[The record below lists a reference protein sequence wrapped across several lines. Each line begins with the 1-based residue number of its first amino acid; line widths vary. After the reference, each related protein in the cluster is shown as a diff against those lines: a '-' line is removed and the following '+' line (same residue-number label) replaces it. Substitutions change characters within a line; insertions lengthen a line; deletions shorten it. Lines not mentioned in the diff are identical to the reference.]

1 MKRLLQ
7 IAAGLGVSAGALWL
21 TLRGKDLGAIW
32 SAMGS
37 FDHRYLWPYIALL
50 LVIHLVRTW
59 RWGLLLEP
67 VAKVPFA
74 RLNGVCAVG
83 FMALMVLPFR
93 LGEFA
98 RPYLVADGKKV
109 RVSAALSSVVV
120 ERVVD
125 GLFTAFLL
133 MTVLFTVPEGTPG
146 LRLLRAAGWIVS
158 LAFGGLLVFLIV
170 GYRNRSLAVSV
181 VERLVGVVSPRVA
194 TRVAG
199 MVDAFIHG
207 LRVLPSRG
215 KVVLFLA
222 LTAAYWAMNAW
233 GMAFLARGFGIRLGA
248 VEALAV
254 LGALVVGVMI
264 PAGPGMVGTFQAATV
279 IGLALFVP
287 RAVVDV
293 HGQAYAHVL
302 WATQLAQQSALGIA
316 FLFSRHVTL
325 ARLFNASQEV
335 EDELTAEEAEY
346 EAAGDASPHRVP
358 AARRSRAADDA
369 R

>member
-1 MKRLLQ
+1 MKRLIQ
-7 IAAGLGVSAGALWL
+7 VAGGLAVSAAALWL

-32 SAMGS
+32 AAVWSA
-37 FDHRYLWPYIALL
+37 DHRYLAPYLL
-50 LVIHLVRTW
+50 ILLAIHLVRTW

-125 GLFTAFLL
+125 GMFTAVLL
-133 MTVLFTVPEGTPG
+133 MLVLLAVPEGTPG
-146 LRLLRAAGWIVS
+146 LRLLRVAGYVVF
-158 LAFGGLLVFLIV
+158 LAFAGLLAFLV
-170 GYRNRSLAVSV
+170 VAYRNRSLAVRFT
-181 VERLVGVVSPRVA
+181 ERIVGAVSARVA
-194 TRVAG
+194 QRVAG
-199 MVDAFIHG
+199 MMDAFIHG
-207 LRVLPSRG
+207 LRVLPSRR
-215 KVVLFLA
+215 KVVLFFA
-222 LTAAYWAMNAW
+222 LTAVYWGMNAW
-233 GMAFLARGFGIRLGA
+233 GMALLARGFDIRLDA
-248 VEALAV
+248 VAAFTV

-279 IGLALFVP
+279 IGLSLFLP
-287 RAVVDV
+287 REVVNV

-302 WATQLAQQSALGIA
+302 WAAQLAQQTALGVI
-316 FLFSRHVTL
+316 FLFSRHVTFE
-325 ARLFNASQEV
+325 RLFSAPHDV
-335 EDELTAEEAEY
+335 EEGLEAEEAEY
-346 EAAGDASPHRVP
+346 VAEETPAGDAER
-358 AARRSRAADDA
+358 AGNARA